1 MLVSLTVDKVTPEVK
16 VLATGGGT
24 TKTAGGRAQPAD
36 AGRRRRAWR
45 SRSCLRA
52 AGFDL
57 DPATPEEATIEVDR
71 GGDSTVA
78 RFRITARPDAVGSRS
93 LRVTLWRDNEFL
105 ANVSRKIEI
114 VPARPVAADAA
125 PRAPHSRRAA
135 PRRSAARALPP

>member
-1 MLVSLTVDKVTPEVK
+1 M
-16 VLATGGGT
+16 
-24 TKTAGGRAQPAD
+24 
-36 AGRRRRAWR
+36 
-45 SRSCLRA
+45 RA

-57 DPATPEEATIEVDR
+57 DPATPEEATIEIDR

-114 VPARPVAADAA
+114 VPARPVAAERTA
-125 PRAPHSRRAA
+125 PSGRA
-135 PRRSAARALPP
+135 SAARAAPKCPRAVPCRTSRSRWMP